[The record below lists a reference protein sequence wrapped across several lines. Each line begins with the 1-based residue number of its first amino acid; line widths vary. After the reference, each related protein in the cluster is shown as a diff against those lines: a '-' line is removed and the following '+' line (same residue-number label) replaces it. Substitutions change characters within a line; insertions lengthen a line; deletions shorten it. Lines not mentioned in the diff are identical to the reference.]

1 MLELER
7 PDSLVQRVVGALR
20 AEIDAG
26 HFPAESR
33 LPTEQQLSERLNV
46 SRSVVREA
54 IAQLKSDGVLVARR
68 GAGSFISQTPSG
80 TVFRLPSGGKQKL
93 DLAQL
98 FEMRLWIETQAA
110 MTAARRRTPEDL
122 KRMSDAIREME
133 KKRLDFDA
141 ASAADVAFHR
151 AVAAATKNEYF
162 VAFHDFLRGQLVA
175 VRRAQW
181 ANTASCTRPSS
192 GATLG
197 PLPNRLSGICARQP
211 NARKSSYPP
220 ATDDSGQAGQTV
232 EGHVLT
238 SAIRFSFFTYL
249 VRQPDKR
256 TRKRLASWIRK
267 EA

>member
-1 MLELER
+1 LSDNLINEAMLMLELER
-7 PDSLVQRVVGALR
+7 PDSLVQRVVSALR

-80 TVFRLPSGGKQKL
+80 TVFRLPGGGSQKL
-93 DLAQL
+93 NLAQL

-110 MTAARRRTPEDL
+110 MTAARRRTAEDL

-133 KKRLDFDA
+133 TRRNDFDA

-151 AVAAATKNEYF
+151 AIAAATKNEYF

-181 ANTASCTRPSS
+181 ANTASQA
-192 GATLG
+192 GDY
-197 PLPNRLSGICARQP
+197 ARQEHGELYDAIERRDHLAAAEFAERHLRAAAKRQKIELP
-211 NARKSSYPP
+211 
-220 ATDDSGQAGQTV
+220 SG
-232 EGHVLT
+232 
-238 SAIRFSFFTYL
+238 
-249 VRQPDKR
+249 D
-256 TRKRLASWIRK
+256 
-267 EA
+267 